1 MEKGEKLDTIWE
13 VPDELWEEIESL
25 IMELDPPKP
34 TGRKRANPRL
44 MLNGIIYRMRSS
56 CQWNHLPK
64 DLGDDSTIHR
74 TFQRWEACGLF
85 PRIWTTIQSRCD
97 ELGGVDWDWQSADTA
112 MGKARMGGTSPIASG
127 PPTGASL
134 GASVA
139 CW

>member
-127 PPTGASL
+127 PLTGASL